1 MVAILMMSA
10 KLAALDLLKINIF
23 SNKIYDVI
31 ISFHDITEK
40 IKFYHV
46 TQMILY
52 MWSCETIFGNSSISM
67 RKVIKTS
74 IL

>member
-1 MVAILMMSA
+1 MVAILMSA
-10 KLAALDLLKINIF
+10 KLATLGLLKINTL
-23 SNKIYDVI
+23 SNKIYDAI
-31 ISFHDITEK
+31 ISFYDITDK

-52 MWSCETIFGNSSISM
+52 MWSCETIFDNSSISM